1 MKRKPPKADTL
12 FKAFLE
18 LTKPSITFM
27 ILISTALGYYMGGG
41 EVNAPLRFILTL
53 IGSGL
58 VSSGAGAL
66 NHYIEQD
73 TDRLMDRTKSRP
85 IPTGMI
91 SPNAAMNYGI
101 FLTIIGILI
110 LFYFINL
117 ATALLAL
124 FTSILYLFIYTPLK
138 KRTWLNTTIGAVP
151 GSLPPLGGWL
161 AVNNTLE
168 PEAWILF
175 AILFFWQHPH
185 FYAIA
190 FMCRNDYSKAKL
202 KMLPVLEKDG
212 GRTNRQI
219 LWHSL
224 LLIPVSIMP
233 SYIGLLGMTY
243 FWGAFAL
250 SIIYFF
256 SGFPLIKNYSLNN
269 AKLLLKV
276 SVIYLPALFLMIVI
290 DRIVLNG

>member
-12 FKAFLE
+12 FKAYLE

-41 EVNAPLRFILTL
+41 GVHDPLRFFLTL

-91 SPNAAMNYGI
+91 SPNAAVVFGI
-101 FLTIIGILI
+101 VLTLIGEATL
-110 LFYFINL
+110 LYFINL
-117 ATALLAL
+117 FTAILA
-124 FTSILYLFIYTPLK
+124 FITSILYLFIYTPLK
-138 KRTWLNTTIGAVP
+138 KRTWLNTTIGAIP
-151 GSLPPLGGWL
+151 GAIPPLGGWL
-161 AVNNTLE
+161 AVKNTLE

-175 AILFFWQHPH
+175 AILFLWQHPH

-190 FMCRNDYSKAKL
+190 FMCKNDYSKANL
-202 KMLPVLEKDG
+202 QMLPVLEKDG
-212 GRTNRQI
+212 RRTNRQI

-224 LLIPVSIMP
+224 LLIPVSVMP

-243 FWGAFAL
+243 FWGAFVL
-250 SIIYFF
+250 GIIYFF

-269 AKLLLKV
+269 ARLLLKAV
-276 SVIYLPALFLMIVI
+276 SYTHLTLPTILRV
-290 DRIVLNG
+290 

>member
-12 FKAFLE
+12 FKAYLE

-41 EVNAPLRFILTL
+41 GVHDPLRFFLTL

-91 SPNAAMNYGI
+91 SPNAAVVFGI
-101 FLTIIGILI
+101 VLTLIGEATL
-110 LFYFINL
+110 LYFINL
-117 ATALLAL
+117 FTAILA
-124 FTSILYLFIYTPLK
+124 FITSILYLFIYTPLK
-138 KRTWLNTTIGAVP
+138 KRTWLNTTIGAIP
-151 GSLPPLGGWL
+151 GAIPPLGGWL
-161 AVNNTLE
+161 AVKNTLE

-175 AILFFWQHPH
+175 AILFLWQHPH

-190 FMCRNDYSKAKL
+190 FMCKNDYSKANL
-202 KMLPVLEKDG
+202 QMLPVLEKDG
-212 GRTNRQI
+212 RRTNRQI

-224 LLIPVSIMP
+224 LLIPVSVMP

-243 FWGAFAL
+243 FWGAFVL
-250 SIIYFF
+250 GIIYFF

-269 AKLLLKV
+269 ARLLLKV
-276 SVIYLPALFLMIVI
+276 SVIYLPALFVMIII
-290 DRIVLNG
+290 DKIV

>member
-12 FKAFLE
+12 FKAYIE

-41 EVNAPLRFILTL
+41 GVHDPLRFFLTL

-91 SPNAAMNYGI
+91 SPNAAVVFGI
-101 FLTIIGILI
+101 VLTLIGEATL
-110 LFYFINL
+110 LYFINL
-117 ATALLAL
+117 FTAILA
-124 FTSILYLFIYTPLK
+124 FITSILYLFIYTPLK
-138 KRTWLNTTIGAVP
+138 KRTWLNTTIGAIP
-151 GSLPPLGGWL
+151 GAIPPLGGWL
-161 AVNNTLE
+161 AVKNTLE

-175 AILFFWQHPH
+175 AILFLWQHPH

-190 FMCRNDYSKAKL
+190 FMCKNDYSKANL
-202 KMLPVLEKDG
+202 QMLPVLEKDG
-212 GRTNRQI
+212 RRTNRQI

-224 LLIPVSIMP
+224 LLIPVSVMP

-243 FWGAFAL
+243 FWGAFVL
-250 SIIYFF
+250 GIIYFF

-269 AKLLLKV
+269 ARLLLKV
-276 SVIYLPALFLMIVI
+276 SVIYLPALFVMIII
-290 DRIVLNG
+290 DKIV

>member
-12 FKAFLE
+12 FKAYLE

-41 EVNAPLRFILTL
+41 GVHDPLRFFLTL

-91 SPNAAMNYGI
+91 SPNAAVVFGI
-101 FLTIIGILI
+101 VLTLIGEATL
-110 LFYFINL
+110 LYFINL
-117 ATALLAL
+117 LTAILA
-124 FTSILYLFIYTPLK
+124 FITSILYLFIYTPLK
-138 KRTWLNTTIGAVP
+138 KRTWLNTTIGAIP
-151 GSLPPLGGWL
+151 GAIPPLGGWL
-161 AVNNTLE
+161 AVKNTLE

-175 AILFFWQHPH
+175 AILFLWQHPH

-190 FMCRNDYSKAKL
+190 FMCKNDYSKANL
-202 KMLPVLEKDG
+202 QMLPVLEKDG
-212 GRTNRQI
+212 RRTNRQI

-224 LLIPVSIMP
+224 LLIPVSVMP

-243 FWGAFAL
+243 FWGAFVL
-250 SIIYFF
+250 GIIYFF

-269 AKLLLKV
+269 ARLLLKV
-276 SVIYLPALFLMIVI
+276 SVIYLPALFVMIII
-290 DRIVLNG
+290 DKIV